1 MSDILADSPTR
12 ADFDNIPGAEGVP
25 GVVDKEGGMA
35 VEILCESSR
44 LAFALPFISAAP
56 AVSFVSSRLCL
67 SRLEAHVE
75 VAHLDTP
82 GISNIYGRGDD
93 QRTLRTFLF
102 HFCVPMRTFTVFCM
116 RPAEVTTALIAR
128 VDV

>member
-1 MSDILADSPTR
+1 MWVYLPPCIPSNLLPDSLLFPLLPAHNWRPILNRLPKRRNNLVHHMSDILADSPTR

-82 GISNIYGRGDD
+82 GI
-93 QRTLRTFLF
+93 
-102 HFCVPMRTFTVFCM
+102 
-116 RPAEVTTALIAR
+116 
-128 VDV
+128 